1 MKKLIWAFAALYLFL
16 FPPFNLDNAYLRS
29 DRFDTVTVSRNESV
43 WDIAGRYTVDGK
55 QAKKL
60 TTAIIEVN
68 GLTSDG
74 AVRTGQKLRIPV
86 LVKELPPQ
94 MAER

>member
-60 TTAIIEVN
+60 TAAIIEVN
-68 GLTSDG
+68 GLTHPRWLKDNLDFWLYLITS
-74 AVRTGQKLRIPV
+74 KCII
-86 LVKELPPQ
+86 
-94 MAER
+94 